1 MYAARHASI
10 QLGDESLAKL
20 KSELNTYY
28 IDYEQVEIGESL
40 GEGVCWSTVCNYS
53 VWYAECLAQILCVG
67 LAYVALHVSK
77 SIPAMQLGIYT

>member
-1 MYAARHASI
+1 MLTEYTAMYAARHASI

-40 GEGVCWSTVCNYS
+40 GEGVCLEY
-53 VWYAECLAQILCVG
+53 CV
-67 LAYVALHVSK
+67 
-77 SIPAMQLGIYT
+77 

>member
-40 GEGVCWSTVCNYS
+40 GEGVCWSTVCIIIVCGMLSVLPKHS
-53 VWYAECLAQILCVG
+53 VWDWLMLPYMCPKAFQQC
-67 LAYVALHVSK
+67 S
-77 SIPAMQLGIYT
+77 